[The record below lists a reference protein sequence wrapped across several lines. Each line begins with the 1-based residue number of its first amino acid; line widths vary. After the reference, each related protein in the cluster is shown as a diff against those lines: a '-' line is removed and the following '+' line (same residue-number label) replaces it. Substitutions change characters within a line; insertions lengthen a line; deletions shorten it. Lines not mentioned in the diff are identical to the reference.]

1 MLDNISDKAAEILID
16 IGSVNFSP
24 NKPFKLT
31 SGKYSPV
38 YCDCRRI
45 ISFPKERKMLMDFA
59 INIISKKG
67 ILKKI
72 TNISGGETAGIP
84 FSSFIASELEL
95 PMTYIRKKKRIW
107 EKRANRRHNG

>member
-67 ILKKI
+67 ISEFYKGSIAEDMVNCL
-72 TNISGGETAGIP
+72 NELGGLHTVEDFSKQKTIKSETVLNDNKP
-84 FSSFIASELEL
+84 
-95 PMTYIRKKKRIW
+95 K
-107 EKRANRRHNG
+107 N